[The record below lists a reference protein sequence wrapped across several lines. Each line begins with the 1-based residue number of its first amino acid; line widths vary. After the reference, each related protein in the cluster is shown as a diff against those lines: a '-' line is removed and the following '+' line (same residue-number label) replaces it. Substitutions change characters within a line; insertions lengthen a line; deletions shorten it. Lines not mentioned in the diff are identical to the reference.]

1 MNADHIRTLHQLWF
15 ELCSESQSYVW
26 KQTFTIIFWSLKT
39 RPNQKGNSYE
49 LQPSFIQRRATILP
63 TQILSSHWS
72 IANHPSNPMSTHHR
86 RPSTIHSLLSTIY
99 YRQSSIHRL
108 LSTVFHSQFTI
119 KRVQS
124 TVHPLPSIA
133 YRHLLIINSPSSTV
147 YNTPSTVYLP
157 NIFHLLPTNHKWTC
171 NTILKT
177 IRSTFS

>member
-1 MNADHIRTLHQLWF
+1 MQIIYKLYINYDLSCAVNPKLMF
-15 ELCSESQSYVW
+15 ENKHLRL
-26 KQTFTIIFWSLKT
+26 FFWSLKT

-49 LQPSFIQRRATILP
+49 LQPSFIQWRSTILQ

-72 IANHPSNPMSTHHR
+72 TANHPSNPMSTHHR
-86 RPSTIHSLLSTIY
+86 RPSAIHS
-99 YRQSSIHRL
+99 L

-119 KRVQS
+119 KQLPS

-157 NIFHLLPTNHKWTC
+157 NIFHLLPNNHKWTC
-171 NTILKT
+171 NTILKI